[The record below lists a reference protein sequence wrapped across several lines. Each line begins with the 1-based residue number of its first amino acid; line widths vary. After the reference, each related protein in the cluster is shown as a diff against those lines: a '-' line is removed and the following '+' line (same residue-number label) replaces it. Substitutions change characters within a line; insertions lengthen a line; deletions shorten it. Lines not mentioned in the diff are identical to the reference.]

1 METAQGRD
9 MSSLL
14 LDLKFAWRLG
24 VRQPILSIA
33 ALLTLAIGFGATTA
47 LYSAAHAWLIAPLP
61 FPSPD
66 RLVAV
71 WETIPSAGIDQNTP
85 APAALQ
91 LWRERAKSPDA
102 LAAWTTAS
110 FNMTGSGE
118 PLSLAGARV
127 TGNLLPLLGVGPQ
140 AGRNFVDAELQPG
153 GPRVAMISTGLWT
166 GTFGGDAAAVGRTM
180 VLDGESYEIVG
191 VVPDSVRLI
200 GLDVDIW
207 TPLAM
212 TAKEQASWN
221 RILWVLGRLRPEV
234 SVQAATAELAAIL
247 GEQQKGIGVNIVP
260 LQQQMVGTL
269 DRDVRIL
276 LAATICVLLIAC
288 ANVASLSLARMTA
301 RRGELAV
308 RTAIGASRWRLARQV
323 FVESLALGLTGAGL
337 GLLFAGWTV
346 RGLVSMLRETQY
358 LNAVD
363 VQQRGVLLFVLLAAV
378 LASAFCALG
387 PAWHSSRTDPAS
399 AIRASGRTAT
409 SSRRKLM
416 SAFVV
421 GEVALA
427 VALLV
432 AAGLVLRSYSRISN
446 VELGFEH
453 AGTVAFDV
461 PRPDESAT
469 RWRTFYEELLRQL
482 HDSPEVAAA
491 GLTQALPIRS
501 SCCGANFQLEN
512 RPAEASI
519 LAYWRTIS
527 PEYFDTLRIPVVEG
541 REFTPADRTGGQRVA
556 IVSESFAR
564 RAWPDERAIGR
575 RIGWGTMAEPLT
587 VVGVVGDV
595 RLSPSRP
602 SQPHVYMPFTQVD
615 GRMPTSLV
623 VRGRDRTAVTVA
635 TVKRVVAA
643 LDPSQP
649 VADIAAMDDEL
660 WQLLGRRR
668 FQLALVSLFAGIASL
683 LALVGIYG
691 VLSFVV
697 GQSVPEIGLR
707 LALGAPRGSVLRT
720 VLARGLGIAGLGVP
734 LGLLL
739 AVWAGRFVEALLY
752 EIEPRDPVTL
762 VIVTAAVVAGMALA
776 CLVPALRASRVD
788 PLVALREE

>member
-1 METAQGRD
+1 

-14 LDLKFAWRLG
+14 LDLRFAWRLG
-24 VRQPILSIA
+24 VRQPILSLA
-33 ALLTLAIGFGATTA
+33 ALFTLAIGFGATTA

-91 LWRERAKSPDA
+91 LWRERAKSVDA

-118 PLSLAGARV
+118 PVSLTGARV
-127 TGNLLPLLGVGPQ
+127 TGNLLSVLGVLPR
-140 AGRNFVDAELQPG
+140 AGRNFVDQELQPG
-153 GPRVAMISTGLWT
+153 GPRVAMISSGLWRR
-166 GTFGGDAAAVGRTM
+166 TFGGDPSAVGST
-180 VLDGESYEIVG
+180 VTFDGEAYEIVG
-191 VVPDSVRLI
+191 VIPDNARLI
-200 GLDVDIW
+200 GLDVDVW
-207 TPLAM
+207 APLAM
-212 TAKEQASWN
+212 SAQEQASWN
-221 RILWVLGRLRPEV
+221 RILWVLGRLGPEV
-234 SVQAATAELAAIL
+234 TTSAATSELAAIL
-247 GEQQKGIGVNIVP
+247 SEQQKGVGVNIIP

-276 LAATICVLLIAC
+276 LAATLCVLLIAC

-308 RTAIGASRWRLARQV
+308 RTAIGASRVRLARQV
-323 FVESLALGLTGAGL
+323 FVESLALGLAGAGM

-346 RGLVSMLRETQY
+346 RGWVSMLRETHY

-387 PAWHSSRTDPAS
+387 PAWHSTRTDPAG
-399 AIRASGRTAT
+399 AMRAAGRTVT
-409 SSRRKLM
+409 PSRRKLM

-421 GEVALA
+421 AEVALA
-427 VALLV
+427 LALLV

-446 VELGFEH
+446 VKLGFDH
-453 AGTVAFDV
+453 TRTVAFEV
-461 PRPDESAT
+461 PRRDEPSE
-469 RWRTFYEELLRQL
+469 RWLVFYEELLRQL
-482 HDSPEVAAA
+482 HDSPDVAAA
-491 GLTQALPIRS
+491 GLTQAIPIRS
-501 SCCGANFQLEN
+501 SCCGATFQLEG
-512 RPAEASI
+512 RAPDAGVLS
-519 LAYWRTIS
+519 YWRTVS
-527 PEYFDTLRIPVVEG
+527 PRYFETLRIPLIEG
-541 REFTPADRTGGQRVA
+541 RTFTVSDRTGAERVA

-564 RAWPDERAIGR
+564 QAWPGERAIGR

-587 VVGVVGDV
+587 VVGVAGDV
-595 RLSPSRP
+595 RLSPTRAAG
-602 SQPHVYMPFTQVD
+602 PHVYMPFTQVD
-615 GRMPTSLV
+615 SRMPTSLV
-623 VRGRDRTAVTVA
+623 VRGRDRTAATVA
-635 TVKRVVAA
+635 TVKRVVAS

-649 VADIAAMDDEL
+649 VGDIATMEDEL

-668 FQLALVSLFAGIASL
+668 FQLALISLFAGIASL

-707 LALGAPRGSVLRT
+707 LALGAPRGSVLRA
-720 VLARGLGIAGLGVP
+720 VLTRGLRIAGLGVP
-734 LGLLL
+734 LGILL
-739 AVWAGRFVEALLY
+739 AIWAGRFVEAFLY
-752 EIEPRDPVTL
+752 EIEPRDPATLAVVT
-762 VIVTAAVVAGMALA
+762 TAVVAGMALA